1 MKLLGHSQTWRKH
14 LTLESSKQSHDKML
28 RISLIFK
35 GLHTQKSK
43 KITFL
48 SRVFKFIQHN
58 TFREIKNW
66 SYYDK
71 FSFLFLKHLNK
82 LQIYTHVNDQE
93 IGNDVNSNLVYK
105 IIWYPYLQD
114 ERSFVWNTVPIKV
127 WIFSFTDANKKNA
140 FSHYN
145 FLTQS
150 TGGK

>member
-1 MKLLGHSQTWRKH
+1 MHSKWKNIIIPYYIYIFWYSNIFKFIHSCVKLLGHSQTWRKH

-71 FSFLFLKHLNK
+71 FSFLFWN
-82 LQIYTHVNDQE
+82 
-93 IGNDVNSNLVYK
+93 
-105 IIWYPYLQD
+105 IWTNCRFILMSTIK
-114 ERSFVWNTVPIKV
+114 RSVMMLIVI
-127 WIFSFTDANKKNA
+127 
-140 FSHYN
+140 
-145 FLTQS
+145 
-150 TGGK
+150 